1 MKLNHILLLHWS
13 YYIKLGRK
21 KFTQQV
27 MLNNYVR
34 QPTNLSFYQ
43 GEGIK
48 KIDDYVLER
57 DNIDV

>member
-1 MKLNHILLLHWS
+1 
-13 YYIKLGRK
+13 
-21 KFTQQV
+21 